1 MTDEKFLQ
9 LVSDELKVAI
19 DNSEIATYRKGVINI
34 AKKLNAEKRRKE
46 IEIIKKNVLEN
57 FSCSDCK
64 KLGLFAECQKKEKS
78 CETIVSDWFDEV
90 IGG

>member
-9 LVSDELKVAI
+9 LVS
-19 DNSEIATYRKGVINI
+19 
-34 AKKLNAEKRRKE
+34 KE

-78 CETIVSDWFDEV
+78 CETIVSEWFDEV
-90 IGG
+90 IGGNRK